1 LNLNVYQL
9 NGRHIDIVSGFKPMM
24 VIYSTTP
31 VVNEPII
38 MTEPFLNM
46 IQGLYLDPSFFPVT
60 IVFVVLVL
68 FSFWQKLARYVPHL
82 TVVYLAFLLFTA
94 TSYRVTPA
102 FPKEEKINIIEES
115 MKLEVKTA
123 RPITVKDD
131 NAVQNADENSL
142 ASSGLEVKQF
152 VPPQE
157 PQDNKPK
164 AISVQRLVVC
174 ENINLKQRKPILIR
188 DVFIDTTSKIYCF
201 VGLRNPERSENITH
215 VWKFN
220 GEPYATVHMNIS
232 VSDYFRCWSYIT
244 PREDAVGQWS
254 IAVLDDESNVLKEA
268 DFTIV
273 PINAP

>member
-1 LNLNVYQL
+1 MNLNVYQL
-9 NGRHIDIVSGFKPMM
+9 NGRHIDIVSGFKPIM

-60 IVFVVLVL
+60 FVFVVLVL
-68 FSFWQKLARYVPHL
+68 FSFWKKLARYVPHL

-94 TSYRVTPA
+94 NSYRVIST
-102 FPKEEKINIIEES
+102 FPKEEKKNIIEDS
-115 MKLEVKTA
+115 KKLNVLA
-123 RPITVKDD
+123 QPMAVKDS
-131 NAVQNADENSL
+131 NAIKNEDENPL

-152 VPPQE
+152 VPPKE
-157 PQDNKPK
+157 PRDNKPK

-174 ENINLKQRKPILIR
+174 ENINLKQRKPVHIR

-244 PREDAVGQWS
+244 PRNDAVGQWS

-273 PINAP
+273 PINKP

>member
-1 LNLNVYQL
+1 MNLNVYQL
-9 NGRHIDIVSGFKPMM
+9 NGRHIDIVSGFKPIM
-24 VIYSTTP
+24 VIYSTTL

-60 IVFVVLVL
+60 FVFVVLVL

-94 TSYRVTPA
+94 TSYRVTPT
-102 FPKEEKINIIEES
+102 FPQEEKKNIIEDS
-115 MKLEVKTA
+115 RKLDVLAKPMA
-123 RPITVKDD
+123 VKDS
-131 NAVQNADENSL
+131 NAIQNADENSL

-152 VPPQE
+152 VPPKE
-157 PQDNKPK
+157 PRDNKPR

-174 ENINLKQRKPILIR
+174 ENINLKQRKPVRIR
-188 DVFIDTTSKIYCF
+188 NVFIDTTSKIYCF
-201 VGLRNPERSENITH
+201 VSLRNPERSENIAH

-244 PREDAVGQWS
+244 PQEDAVGQWS

-273 PINAP
+273 SINAP

>member
-9 NGRHIDIVSGFKPMM
+9 NGRHIDIVSGFKPIM

-60 IVFVVLVL
+60 FVFVVLVL
-68 FSFWQKLARYVPHL
+68 FSFWQKLARYVLHL

-94 TSYRVTPA
+94 NSYRVTPT
-102 FPKEEKINIIEES
+102 FPQEEKKNIIEDS
-115 MKLEVKTA
+115 KKLNVLA
-123 RPITVKDD
+123 QPMAVKDS
-131 NAVQNADENSL
+131 NAIKNEDENPL

-152 VPPQE
+152 VPPKE
-157 PQDNKPK
+157 PRDNKPI

-174 ENINLKQRKPILIR
+174 ENINLKQRKPVHIR

-273 PINAP
+273 PINKP

>member
-1 LNLNVYQL
+1 MNLNVYQL
-9 NGRHIDIVSGFKPMM
+9 NGRHIDIVSGFKPIM
-24 VIYSTTP
+24 VIYSTTL

-60 IVFVVLVL
+60 FVFVVLVL

-94 TSYRVTPA
+94 NSYRVTPT
-102 FPKEEKINIIEES
+102 FPQEEKENIVEDSI
-115 MKLEVKTA
+115 KLDVLA
-123 RPITVKDD
+123 QPMAVKDS
-131 NAVQNADENSL
+131 NAIQNADENPL
-142 ASSGLEVKQF
+142 ISSELEVKQF
-152 VPPQE
+152 VPPLE

-174 ENINLKQRKPILIR
+174 ENINLKQRKPVRIR

-215 VWKFN
+215 AWKFN

-232 VSDYFRCWSYIT
+232 VSNYFRCWSYIT
-244 PREDAVGQWS
+244 PQDDAVGQWS

-273 PINAP
+273 PINEP

>member
-9 NGRHIDIVSGFKPMM
+9 NGRHIDIVSGFKLMM

-220 GEPYATVHMNIS
+220 GEPYAKVHMNIS

>member
-1 LNLNVYQL
+1 MNLNVYQL
-9 NGRHIDIVSGFKPMM
+9 NGRHIDIVSGFKPIM

-60 IVFVVLVL
+60 FVFVVLVL

-82 TVVYLAFLLFTA
+82 TIVYLAFLLFTA
-94 TSYRVTPA
+94 ISYRVTPT
-102 FPKEEKINIIEES
+102 FPQKEKKNIVEDS
-115 MKLEVKTA
+115 KKLDVLA
-123 RPITVKDD
+123 QPMAVKDS
-131 NAVQNADENSL
+131 NAIQNADENFL
-142 ASSGLEVKQF
+142 ASSGLDVKQF
-152 VPPQE
+152 VPHKE
-157 PQDNKPK
+157 PRDNKPK

-174 ENINLKQRKPILIR
+174 ENINLKQRKPVRIR
-188 DVFIDTTSKIYCF
+188 DVFIDTTSKIYSF

-244 PREDAVGQWS
+244 PQDDAVGQWS

>member
-1 LNLNVYQL
+1 
-9 NGRHIDIVSGFKPMM
+9 
-24 VIYSTTP
+24 
-31 VVNEPII
+31 
-38 MTEPFLNM
+38 M

-60 IVFVVLVL
+60 FVFVVLVL
-68 FSFWQKLARYVPHL
+68 FSFWQKLARYIPHL

-94 TSYRVTPA
+94 TSYRVTPT
-102 FPKEEKINIIEES
+102 FPQEEKKNIVEDS
-115 MKLEVKTA
+115 KKLDVLA
-123 RPITVKDD
+123 QPMAVKDS
-131 NAVQNADENSL
+131 NYIQNADKNSL

-152 VPPQE
+152 VPPKE
-157 PQDNKPK
+157 LRDNKPK

-174 ENINLKQRKPILIR
+174 ENINLKLRKPIRIR

-201 VGLRNPERSENITH
+201 VSLRNLERSENIAH

-244 PREDAVGQWS
+244 PQEDAVGQWS

-273 PINAP
+273 SINAP

>member
-1 LNLNVYQL
+1 
-9 NGRHIDIVSGFKPMM
+9 M

-68 FSFWQKLARYVPHL
+68 FSFWQQLARYVPHL

-220 GEPYATVHMNIS
+220 GEPYAKVHMNIS

-244 PREDAVGQWS
+244 PRDGAVGQWN

-273 PINAP
+273 PLREP

>member
-9 NGRHIDIVSGFKPMM
+9 NGRHIDIVSGFKPIM

-60 IVFVVLVL
+60 FVFVVLVL

-94 TSYRVTPA
+94 NSYRVTPT
-102 FPKEEKINIIEES
+102 FPQEEKKNIIEDS
-115 MKLEVKTA
+115 KKLNVLA
-123 RPITVKDD
+123 QPMAVKDS
-131 NAVQNADENSL
+131 NAIKNEDENPL

-152 VPPQE
+152 VPPKE
-157 PQDNKPK
+157 PRDNKPK

-174 ENINLKQRKPILIR
+174 ENINLKQRKPVHIR

-244 PREDAVGQWS
+244 PRDDAVGQWS

-273 PINAP
+273 PINEP

>member
-1 LNLNVYQL
+1 
-9 NGRHIDIVSGFKPMM
+9 MM

-102 FPKEEKINIIEES
+102 FPQEEKKNIVEDS
-115 MKLEVKTA
+115 KKLDVLA
-123 RPITVKDD
+123 QPMAVKDS
-131 NAVQNADENSL
+131 NAIQNADENSL

-157 PQDNKPK
+157 QQDNKPK

-174 ENINLKQRKPILIR
+174 ENINLKQRKPVLIR

-220 GEPYATVHMNIS
+220 GEPYAKVHMNIS

-244 PREDAVGQWS
+244 PRDGAVGQWN

-273 PINAP
+273 PLKEP

>member
-9 NGRHIDIVSGFKPMM
+9 NGRHIDIVSGFKPIM

-60 IVFVVLVL
+60 FVFVVLVL

-94 TSYRVTPA
+94 NSYRVTPT
-102 FPKEEKINIIEES
+102 FPQKEKKNIIEDS
-115 MKLEVKTA
+115 KKLNVLA
-123 RPITVKDD
+123 QPMAVKDS
-131 NAVQNADENSL
+131 NAIKNEDENTL

-152 VPPQE
+152 VPPKE
-157 PQDNKPK
+157 PRDNKPK

-174 ENINLKQRKPILIR
+174 ENINLKQRKPVHIR

-232 VSDYFRCWSYIT
+232 VSNYFRCWSYIT
-244 PREDAVGQWS
+244 PRDDAVGQWS
-254 IAVLDDESNVLKEA
+254 IAVLDNESNVLKEA

-273 PINAP
+273 PINKP

>member
-1 LNLNVYQL
+1 MNLNVYQL
-9 NGRHIDIVSGFKPMM
+9 NGRHIDILSGFKPIM

>member
-1 LNLNVYQL
+1 
-9 NGRHIDIVSGFKPMM
+9 M

-68 FSFWQKLARYVPHL
+68 FSFWQNLVRYVPHL
-82 TVVYLAFLLFTA
+82 TVVYLTFLLFTA

-102 FPKEEKINIIEES
+102 FPQEEKKNIVEDS
-115 MKLEVKTA
+115 KKLEVLA
-123 RPITVKDD
+123 QPMAVKDS
-131 NAVQNADENSL
+131 NAIQNADENPL
-142 ASSGLEVKQF
+142 VSSELEVKQF
-152 VPPQE
+152 VPPLEQ
-157 PQDNKPK
+157 QDNKPK

-174 ENINLKQRKPILIR
+174 ENINLKQRKPVLIR

-244 PREDAVGQWS
+244 PQDDAVGQWS

-273 PINAP
+273 AIKEP

>member
-1 LNLNVYQL
+1 MNLNVYQL
-9 NGRHIDIVSGFKPMM
+9 NGRHIDIVSGFKPIM
-24 VIYSTTP
+24 VIYSTTL

-38 MTEPFLNM
+38 MTEPFLNI

-68 FSFWQKLARYVPHL
+68 FSFWKNLARYVIHL
-82 TVVYLAFLLFTA
+82 TVVYLAFLIFTA

-131 NAVQNADENSL
+131 NAVQNADENSV
-142 ASSGLEVKQF
+142 ASSELEVKQF

-174 ENINLKQRKPILIR
+174 ENINLKQRKPVLIR

-201 VGLRNPERSENITH
+201 VGLRNPERSENIAH

-244 PREDAVGQWS
+244 PQDDAVGQWS

>member
-1 LNLNVYQL
+1 
-9 NGRHIDIVSGFKPMM
+9 MM

-38 MTEPFLNM
+38 MTEPLLNM

-60 IVFVVLVL
+60 FVFVVLVL
-68 FSFWQKLARYVPHL
+68 FSFWQKLTRYVPHL

-94 TSYRVTPA
+94 TSYRLTPT
-102 FPKEEKINIIEES
+102 FPQEEKKNIVENS
-115 MKLEVKTA
+115 KKLDVLA
-123 RPITVKDD
+123 QPMAVKDS
-131 NAVQNADENSL
+131 NAIQNADENSL

-152 VPPQE
+152 VPHKE
-157 PQDNKPK
+157 PRDNKPK

-201 VGLRNPERSENITH
+201 VSLRNPERSESIAH

-244 PREDAVGQWS
+244 PQGEAVGQWS

-273 PINAP
+273 AIKEP

>member
-1 LNLNVYQL
+1 MNLNVYQL
-9 NGRHIDIVSGFKPMM
+9 NGRHIDIVSGFKPIM

-60 IVFVVLVL
+60 FVFVVLVL

-94 TSYRVTPA
+94 NSYRVTPT
-102 FPKEEKINIIEES
+102 FPQEEKKNIIEDS
-115 MKLEVKTA
+115 KKLNVLA
-123 RPITVKDD
+123 QPMAVKDS
-131 NAVQNADENSL
+131 NAIKNEDENPL

-152 VPPQE
+152 VPPKE
-157 PQDNKPK
+157 PRDNKPK

-174 ENINLKQRKPILIR
+174 ENINLKQRKPVRIR
-188 DVFIDTTSKIYCF
+188 NVFIDTTSKIYCF

-273 PINAP
+273 SINAP

>member
-9 NGRHIDIVSGFKPMM
+9 NGRHIDIVSGFKPIM

-82 TVVYLAFLLFTA
+82 TIVYLAFLLFTA
-94 TSYRVTPA
+94 ISYRVTPT
-102 FPKEEKINIIEES
+102 FPQKEKKNIVEDS
-115 MKLEVKTA
+115 KKLDVLA
-123 RPITVKDD
+123 QPMAVKDS
-131 NAVQNADENSL
+131 NAIQNADENSL

-152 VPPQE
+152 VPPKE
-157 PQDNKPK
+157 PRDNKPK

-174 ENINLKQRKPILIR
+174 ENINLKQRKPVRIR
-188 DVFIDTTSKIYCF
+188 DVFIDTTSKIYSF

-244 PREDAVGQWS
+244 PQDDAVGQWS